1 MKDFFLVP
9 VLFSHFPFLVG
20 LSLSSLPSLPPV
32 CFPSLPI
39 SHSLSLLHTFFL
51 FYSPSPSHSLLCGSL
66 RVCRA
71 ASYSQLRW
79 ISYHGNQTQISNNG
93 MLIMVITVWRLFQEN
108 ERCYFSLEGL
118 ENEMSEVRQFGR
130 HNSEQS
136 RCRKSP
142 PPRLI
147 LVQDGGSTKT
157 SAALGSEG
165 VTGKIGH
172 NWSRFN

>member
-1 MKDFFLVP
+1 MQEDLWPPCSQHLYFNPSESSVKDFFLHP

-39 SHSLSLLHTFFL
+39 SHSLSLLHAFFL

-71 ASYSQLRW
+71 ASSSQLRW

-118 ENEMSEVRQFGR
+118 KKENVRG
-130 HNSEQS
+130 EA
-136 RCRKSP
+136 
-142 PPRLI
+142 
-147 LVQDGGSTKT
+147 VWTT
-157 SAALGSEG
+157 
-165 VTGKIGH
+165 
-172 NWSRFN
+172 